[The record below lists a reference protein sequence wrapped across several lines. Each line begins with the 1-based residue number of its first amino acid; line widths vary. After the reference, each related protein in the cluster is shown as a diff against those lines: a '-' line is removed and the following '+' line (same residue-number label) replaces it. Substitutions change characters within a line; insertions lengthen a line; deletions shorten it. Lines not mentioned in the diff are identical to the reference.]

1 MTAVA
6 VGLAALLAVACVVV
20 VALPFLREPEADDD
34 RLGAPDALERR
45 RLELAEERDRVLAD
59 LKELEF
65 DHRTGKVSDDDYR
78 ALVGPLRSR
87 AASALRALE
96 PRAGATN
103 LPRSDAMSEF
113 PAPAPEPPPAPSPE
127 PSPSPDVPQP
137 PILPDPVPPPE
148 PFPSPDESEPPPQP
162 SIPGPGSTS

>member
-1 MTAVA
+1 MTVVA
-6 VGLAALLAVACVVV
+6 VGLAALLAVACVIA
-20 VALPFLREPEADDD
+20 VALPFLREPEALDD

-96 PRAGATN
+96 PRAEAGN
-103 LPRSDAMSEF
+103 VPRSDAMSEPF
-113 PAPAPEPPPAPSPE
+113 PAPAPTPE
-127 PSPSPDVPQP
+127 PSPSPDMPQP
-137 PILPDPVPPPE
+137 PTLPDPEPPPE
-148 PFPSPDESEPPPQP
+148 PFPAPDEGEPGV
-162 SIPGPGSTS
+162 SRTIR

>member
-1 MTAVA
+1 MTVVA
-6 VGLAALLAVACVVV
+6 VGLAALLAVACVIA
-20 VALPFLREPEADDD
+20 VALPFLREPEALDDQ
-34 RLGAPDALERR
+34 LGAPDALERR

-96 PRAGATN
+96 PRAQASPTIPG
-103 LPRSDAMSEF
+103 PV
-113 PAPAPEPPPAPSPE
+113 AP
-127 PSPSPDVPQP
+127 Q
-137 PILPDPVPPPE
+137 E
-148 PFPSPDESEPPPQP
+148 PFPPPDEGEPGV
-162 SIPGPGSTS
+162 SRTIR

>member
-20 VALPFLREPEADDD
+20 VALPFLREPEALDD

-96 PRAGATN
+96 PRAEAGN
-103 LPRSDAMSEF
+103 LPRSGAMSEPF
-113 PAPAPEPPPAPSPE
+113 PVPAPTPE
-127 PSPSPDVPQP
+127 PSPSPDMPQP
-137 PILPDPVPPPE
+137 PTLPDPEPPPE
-148 PFPSPDESEPPPQP
+148 PFPAPDEGEPGV
-162 SIPGPGSTS
+162 SRTIR

>member
-1 MTAVA
+1 MTVVA
-6 VGLAALLAVACVVV
+6 VGLAALLAVACVIA
-20 VALPFLREPEADDD
+20 VALPFLREPDALDDQ
-34 RLGAPDALERR
+34 LGAPDALERR

-96 PRAGATN
+96 PRAEAGN
-103 LPRSDAMSEF
+103 VPRSDAMSEPF
-113 PAPAPEPPPAPSPE
+113 PAPAPTPE
-127 PSPSPDVPQP
+127 PSPSPDMPQP
-137 PILPDPVPPPE
+137 PTLPDPEPPPE
-148 PFPSPDESEPPPQP
+148 PFPAPDEGEPGV
-162 SIPGPGSTS
+162 SRTIR

>member
-6 VGLAALLAVACVVV
+6 VGLAALLAVVCVVA
-20 VALPFLREPEADDD
+20 VALPFLREPEALDD
-34 RLGAPDALERR
+34 RLDAPDELERR

-96 PRAGATN
+96 PRAEAGN
-103 LPRSDAMSEF
+103 LPKSAAMSEPF
-113 PAPAPEPPPAPSPE
+113 PAPSPE

-137 PILPDPVPPPE
+137 PTVPDPVPPPE
-148 PFPSPDESEPPPQP
+148 PFPSPDEGEPPPQP
-162 SIPGPGSTS
+162 SIPGPGSSG

>member
-6 VGLAALLAVACVVV
+6 VGLAALLAVACVIA
-20 VALPFLREPEADDD
+20 VALPFLREPEALDD

-96 PRAGATN
+96 PRAEAGTCQDRTRC
-103 LPRSDAMSEF
+103 PSRF
-113 PAPAPEPPPAPSPE
+113 PAPAAPNAAPE
-127 PSPSPDVPQP
+127 PSPSPDMPQP
-137 PILPDPVPPPE
+137 PTLPDPEPPPE
-148 PFPSPDESEPPPQP
+148 PFPAPDEGEPGV
-162 SIPGPGSTS
+162 SRTIR

>member
-6 VGLAALLAVACVVV
+6 VGLAALLAVVCVVA
-20 VALPFLREPEADDD
+20 VALPFLREPEALDD
-34 RLGAPDALERR
+34 RLDAPDELERR

-87 AASALRALE
+87 AAAALRALE
-96 PRAGATN
+96 PRAEAGN
-103 LPRSDAMSEF
+103 LPRSAAMSEPF
-113 PAPAPEPPPAPSPE
+113 PAPSPE

-137 PILPDPVPPPE
+137 PTVPDPVPPPE
-148 PFPSPDESEPPPQP
+148 PFPSPDEGEPPPQP
-162 SIPGPGSTS
+162 SIPGPGSSG

>member
-1 MTAVA
+1 MTTVA
-6 VGLAALLAVACVVV
+6 VGLAALLAVACVIA
-20 VALPFLREPEADDD
+20 VALPFLREPEALDD

-96 PRAGATN
+96 PRAEAGN
-103 LPRSDAMSEF
+103 MPRSNAMSE
-113 PAPAPEPPPAPSPE
+113 PIPPPAPTPE
-127 PSPSPDVPQP
+127 PSPSPDMPQP
-137 PILPDPVPPPE
+137 PTLPDPEPPPE
-148 PFPSPDESEPPPQP
+148 PFPAPDEGEPGV
-162 SIPGPGSTS
+162 SRTIR

>member
-6 VGLAALLAVACVVV
+6 VGLAALLAVACVIA

-96 PRAGATN
+96 PRAEAGN
-103 LPRSDAMSEF
+103 VPRSEAMSDPF
-113 PAPAPEPPPAPSPE
+113 PAPAPTPE
-127 PSPSPDVPQP
+127 PSPSPDMPQP
-137 PILPDPVPPPE
+137 PTLPDPEPPPE
-148 PFPSPDESEPPPQP
+148 PFPAPDEGEPGV
-162 SIPGPGSTS
+162 SRTIR

>member
-1 MTAVA
+1 MTMLA
-6 VGLAALLAVACVVV
+6 VGLAALLAVACVIA
-20 VALPFLREPEADDD
+20 VALPFLREPEALDD

-96 PRAGATN
+96 PRAEAGN
-103 LPRSDAMSEF
+103 VPRSNAMSEPS
-113 PAPAPEPPPAPSPE
+113 PAPAPTPE
-127 PSPSPDVPQP
+127 PSPSPDMPQP
-137 PILPDPVPPPE
+137 PTLPDPEPPPE
-148 PFPSPDESEPPPQP
+148 PFPTPDEGEPGV
-162 SIPGPGSTS
+162 SRTIR

>member
-6 VGLAALLAVACVVV
+6 VGLAALLAVACVIA
-20 VALPFLREPEADDD
+20 VALPFLREPEATDD
-34 RLGAPDALERR
+34 RLDEPDELERR

-65 DHRTGKVSDDDYR
+65 DHRTGKVSDEDYR

-96 PRAGATN
+96 PRAQASN
-103 LPRSDAMSEF
+103 LPRSATMSEPF
-113 PAPAPEPPPAPSPE
+113 PAPAPAPEPFPQ
-127 PSPSPDVPQP
+127 PDEGDPPQP
-137 PILPDPVPPPE
+137 PTIPDPEPPPE
-148 PFPSPDESEPPPQP
+148 PFPPPDEGEPGVSR
-162 SIPGPGSTS
+162 SIR

>member
-1 MTAVA
+1 MTAIA
-6 VGLAALLAVACVVV
+6 VGLAALLAVACVIA
-20 VALPFLREPEADDD
+20 VALPFLREPEALDD

-96 PRAGATN
+96 PRAEAGNRANIGRDVRADPNADADPPTPASRLRRPICPSRPT
-103 LPRSDAMSEF
+103 LPGPGE
-113 PAPAPEPPPAPSPE
+113 
-127 PSPSPDVPQP
+127 
-137 PILPDPVPPPE
+137 PPPE
-148 PFPSPDESEPPPQP
+148 PFPSPDEGEPGV
-162 SIPGPGSTS
+162 SRTIR

>member
-6 VGLAALLAVACVVV
+6 VGLAALLAVVCVVA
-20 VALPFLREPEADDD
+20 VALPFLREPEALDD
-34 RLGAPDALERR
+34 RLDAPDELDRR

-87 AASALRALE
+87 AASTLRALE
-96 PRAGATN
+96 PRAEAGN
-103 LPRSDAMSEF
+103 LSRSAAMSE
-113 PAPAPEPPPAPSPE
+113 PYPVPSPE

-137 PILPDPVPPPE
+137 PTLPDPVPPPE
-148 PFPSPDESEPPPQP
+148 PFPSPDEGEPPPQP
-162 SIPGPGSTS
+162 SIPGPGSSG

>member
-1 MTAVA
+1 MTTVA
-6 VGLAALLAVACVVV
+6 VGLAALLAVVCVVA
-20 VALPFLREPEADDD
+20 VALPFLREPEALDD
-34 RLGAPDALERR
+34 RLDAPDELERR

-96 PRAGATN
+96 PRAEAGN
-103 LPRSDAMSEF
+103 LPRSAAMSEPF
-113 PAPAPEPPPAPSPE
+113 PAPSPE

-137 PILPDPVPPPE
+137 PTLPDPVPPPE
-148 PFPSPDESEPPPQP
+148 PFPSPDEGEPPPQP
-162 SIPGPGSTS
+162 SIPGPGSSG